1 MKTNSANVVVDAPV
15 ENTLLPGL
23 FTPLVLPNGEVI
35 PNRIA
40 KAAMAE
46 SLAGPGQLPD
56 ARLARLEASFAKGG
70 VGLIITGNV
79 MIDPLAL
86 GSPGDVVLQRGTRL
100 APFKAWSEAARS
112 HGAQVWMQIN
122 HPGRQTMAALGQP
135 GWAPS
140 EVAVDLGKHSKL
152 IARPKAL
159 SEMQIRRI
167 IQRFADTA
175 SQAEAAGFT
184 GVEIH
189 AAHGYLISQFLSP
202 LTNLRKDQWGGS
214 IANRARFLLEVVAAV
229 RRAVRPNFCVGVKI
243 NSADFQRGGFDSN
256 DALEV
261 VKMLNSSGVDLV
273 ELSGGSYEAPA
284 MQGQT
289 RDGRT
294 LAREAYFLDFARDIA
309 KVAKIP
315 IMTTGGIRRREVAE
329 GVLTQGVSVVGIATA
344 LAMDPGLPLTWHQAA
359 APKDGSVPRI
369 RFKDKTLASFA
380 MMAVIQRQLHRLGDG
395 QRPLSNASAILSI
408 LRDQVRTRLL
418 ARRYR
423 AWSINQA

>member
-1 MKTNSANVVVDAPV
+1 MNRPLNEPPAHLFSP
-15 ENTLLPGL
+15 LL
-23 FTPLVLPNGEVI
+23 LPNGTVI

-56 ARLARLEASFAKGG
+56 SRLARMDGRFARGG
-70 VGLIITGNV
+70 AGLIITGNV

-86 GSPGDVVLQRGTRL
+86 GTAGDVVLQKGTDL
-100 APFKAWSEAARS
+100 TPFKAWAEAARG

-152 IARPKAL
+152 IAKPKAL
-159 SEMQIRRI
+159 DETQIRRI

-175 SQAEAAGFT
+175 RQAEAAGFT

-202 LTNLRKDQWGGS
+202 LTNLRNDAWGGS
-214 IANRARFLLEVVAAV
+214 LANRARFLLEVLSAVRAAV
-229 RRAVRPNFCVGVKI
+229 RPDFCVGVKI
-243 NSADFQRGGFDSN
+243 NSADFQRGGFDTS

-284 MQGQT
+284 MQGET

-294 LAREAYFLDFARDIA
+294 LAREAYFLDFARDIS
-309 KVAKIP
+309 KVARMP
-315 IMTTGGIRRREVAE
+315 VMTTGGIRRREVAE
-329 GVLTQGVSVVGIATA
+329 HVLTQGVSVVGIATA
-344 LAMDPGLPLTWHQAA
+344 LAMDPDLPRAWRDSK
-359 APKDGSVPRI
+359 PKDGVFPTI
-369 RFKDKTLASFA
+369 KLKDKMLASLA
-380 MMAVIQRQLHRLGDG
+380 HMAVIQRQLQRLGDD
-395 QRPLSNASAILSI
+395 QRPLENASAVFSI
-408 LRDQVRTRLL
+408 LRDQLRNRLL

-423 AWSINQA
+423 SWSKRQS

>member
-1 MKTNSANVVVDAPV
+1 M
-15 ENTLLPGL
+15 NTSLNNNTATAL
-23 FTPLVLPNGEVI
+23 FSPLVLPNGTVI

-40 KAAMAE
+40 KAAISE
-46 SLAGPGQLPD
+46 GLAGPGQLPD
-56 ARLARLEASFAKGG
+56 SRLTRLYGSFAGGG

-86 GSPGDVVLQRGTRL
+86 GTAGDVALQKGTDL
-100 APFKAWSEAARS
+100 TPFKAWAKAASS

-135 GWAPS
+135 GWSPS

-159 SEMQIRRI
+159 NETQIRQI

-175 SQAEAAGFT
+175 RQAEAAGFT
-184 GVEIH
+184 GVQIH
-189 AAHGYLISQFLSP
+189 AAHGYLINQFLSP
-202 LTNLRKDQWGGS
+202 LTNLRNDQWGGS
-214 IANRARFLLEVVAAV
+214 IANRARFLLEVVSAVRAAV
-229 RRAVRPNFCVGVKI
+229 HRDFCVGIKI

-273 ELSGGSYEAPA
+273 GLSGGTYEAPA
-284 MQGQT
+284 MMGET

-294 LAREAYFLDFARDIA
+294 LAREAYFLEFARDIS
-309 KVAKIP
+309 KVARMP

-329 GVLTQGVSVVGIATA
+329 NVLAQGVSIVGIATA
-344 LAMDPGLPLTWHQAA
+344 LAMNPDLPLTWREAK
-359 APKDGSVPRI
+359 PEDGVVPAI
-369 RFKDKTLASFA
+369 KFKDKALAQLA
-380 MMAVIQRQLHRLGDG
+380 MMSVVQRQLHRLGDG
-395 QRPLSNASAILSI
+395 QRPLANASPIFSI
-408 LRDQVRTRLL
+408 IRDQLRNKLL

-423 AWSINQA
+423 SWSSGLV

>member
-1 MKTNSANVVVDAPV
+1 MNPTFKDAPAGTTAR
-15 ENTLLPGL
+15 EGTSAGL
-23 FTPLVLPNGEVI
+23 FSPLVLPNGTVI

-46 SLAGPGQLPD
+46 SLAGPGQMPD
-56 ARLARLEASFAKGG
+56 ARLARMEESFARGG
-70 VGLIITGNV
+70 AGLIITGNV

-86 GSPGDVVLQRGTRL
+86 GTAGDVVLQKGTDL
-100 APFKAWSEAARS
+100 TPFKAWATAARS

-152 IARPKAL
+152 IAKPKAL
-159 SEMQIRRI
+159 NETQIRQI
-167 IQRFADTA
+167 IRRFADTA
-175 SQAEAAGFT
+175 RQAEAAGFT

-202 LTNLRKDQWGGS
+202 LTNLRNDPWGGS
-214 IANRARFLLEVVAAV
+214 LANRARFLLEVVSAVRAAV
-229 RRAVRPNFCVGVKI
+229 RRDFCVGVKI
-243 NSADFQRGGFDSN
+243 NSADFQRGGFDAD

-309 KVAKIP
+309 KVARMP

-329 GVLTQGVSVVGIATA
+329 QVLAQGVSVVGIATA
-344 LAMDPGLPLTWHQAA
+344 LAMDPNLPLAWRETK
-359 APKDGSVPRI
+359 PKDSVFPAI
-369 RFKDKTLASFA
+369 QFKDKMLASLA
-380 MMAVIQRQLHRLGDG
+380 HMAVIQRQLQRLGDG
-395 QRPLSNASAILSI
+395 QRPLPNASAIFSI
-408 LRDQVRTRLL
+408 IRDQLRNKLL

-423 AWSINQA
+423 AWSRQQA

>member
-1 MKTNSANVVVDAPV
+1 MNTISNNPSADTNAHAS
-15 ENTLLPGL
+15 TSTGL
-23 FTPLVLPNGEVI
+23 FSPLALPNGAVI

-56 ARLARLEASFAKGG
+56 ARLARLDANFARGG

-86 GSPGDVVLQRGTRL
+86 GGAGDVVLQRGTDL
-100 APFKAWSEAARS
+100 TPFKAWAKAARS

-140 EVAVDLGKHSKL
+140 EVALDWGKHSNL
-152 IARPKAL
+152 ISKPRAL
-159 SEMQIRRI
+159 NETQIRQI
-167 IQRFADTA
+167 IRRFADTA
-175 SQAEAAGFT
+175 RQAEAAGFT

-202 LTNLRKDQWGGS
+202 LTNLRTDNWGGT
-214 IANRARFLLEVVAAV
+214 IVNRARFLLEVVSAVRGAV
-229 RRAVRPNFCVGVKI
+229 RRDFCVGVKI

-261 VKMLNSSGVDLV
+261 VKMLNTTGVDLV

-289 RDGRT
+289 KDGRT
-294 LAREAYFLDFARDIA
+294 LAREAYFLEFARDIS
-309 KVAKIP
+309 KVARMP

-329 GVLTQGVSVVGIATA
+329 QVLGQGVSMVGIATA
-344 LAMDPGLPLTWHQAA
+344 LAMNPGLPLTWREAK
-359 APKDGSVPRI
+359 PKDGVFPTI
-369 RFKDKTLASFA
+369 RFKDKMLASLA
-380 MMAVIQRQLHRLGDG
+380 QMAVIQRQLQRMGDG
-395 QRPLSNASAILSI
+395 RRPLAHANAIFSI
-408 LRDQVRTRLL
+408 IRDQLRNKLL

-423 AWSINQA
+423 SWARQQA

>member
-1 MKTNSANVVVDAPV
+1 MNNSLNKKTPAAA
-15 ENTLLPGL
+15 L
-23 FTPLVLPNGEVI
+23 FSPLVLPNGTVI

-40 KAAMAE
+40 KAAIAE

-56 ARLARLEASFAKGG
+56 ARLARVDASFASGG

-79 MIDPLAL
+79 QIDPLAL
-86 GSPGDVVLQRGTRL
+86 SSPGDVVLQKSTDIT
-100 APFKAWSEAARS
+100 PFKAWASAARS

-152 IARPKAL
+152 FSKPKAL
-159 SEMQIRRI
+159 NETQIRQI

-175 SQAEAAGFT
+175 RQAEAAGFT

-214 IANRARFLLEVVAAV
+214 IGNRARFLLEVVSAVRAAV
-229 RRAVRPNFCVGVKI
+229 RRDFCVGVKI
-243 NSADFQRGGFDSN
+243 NSADFQRGGFDSD

-261 VKMLNSSGVDLV
+261 VKMLNSSGVDLI
-273 ELSGGSYEAPA
+273 ELSGGTYESPA
-284 MQGQT
+284 MQGVT

-309 KVAKIP
+309 KVAQMP
-315 IMTTGGIRRREVAE
+315 LMTTGGIRRREVAE
-329 GVLTQGVSVVGIATA
+329 NVLSQGVSIVGIATA
-344 LAMDPGLPLTWHQAA
+344 LAMNPSLPLTWREAK
-359 APKDGSVPRI
+359 PKDGVVPVI
-369 RFKDKTLASFA
+369 KFKDKTLASIA
-380 MMAVIQRQLHRLGDG
+380 MLNVIQRQLHRLGDG
-395 QRPLSNASAILSI
+395 QQPLVNASAIFSI
-408 LRDQVRTRLL
+408 IRDQLRGKLL

-423 AWSINQA
+423 AWSRQQA

>member
-1 MKTNSANVVVDAPV
+1 MKTISDELSAGSASH
-15 ENTLLPGL
+15 TGKTSRL
-23 FTPLVLPNGEVI
+23 FTPLVLPNGTVI

-40 KAAMAE
+40 KAAIAE

-56 ARLARLEASFAKGG
+56 ARLARMEGNFAQGG

-86 GSPGDVVLQRGTRL
+86 GGPGDVVLQKGTEL
-100 APFKAWSEAARS
+100 THFKTWAKAARR
-112 HGAQVWMQIN
+112 HGAQVLMQIN
-122 HPGRQTMAALGQP
+122 HPGRQTMASLGQP

-140 EVAVDLGKHSKL
+140 EVSVDLGKHSKI
-152 IARPKAL
+152 IAKPKAL
-159 SEMQIRRI
+159 SETQIRQI

-175 SQAEAAGFT
+175 REAEAAGFS

-214 IANRARFLLEVVAAV
+214 LVNRSRFLLEVVSAVRAAV
-229 RRAVRPNFCVGVKI
+229 RKEFIVAVKI
-243 NSADFQRGGFDSN
+243 NSADFQRGGFEAD

-261 VKMLNSSGVDLV
+261 VKMLNSKAVDLV
-273 ELSGGSYEAPA
+273 ELSGGTYEAPA

-294 LAREAYFLDFARDIA
+294 LAREAYFLDFARAIA
-309 KVAKIP
+309 KVAQMP

-329 GVLTQGVSVVGIATA
+329 QVLSQGVSIVGIATA
-344 LAMDPGLPLTWHQAA
+344 LAMDPSLPLSWREAK
-359 APKDGSVPRI
+359 PRDGVLPAI
-369 RFKDKTLASFA
+369 TFKDKMLASLA
-380 MMAVIQRQLHRLGDG
+380 TMAVIQRQLHRMGDG
-395 QRPLSNASAILSI
+395 QAPLTNSSALFSI
-408 LRDQVRTRLL
+408 LRDQVRNKLL

-423 AWSINQA
+423 AWSRQLV

>member
-1 MKTNSANVVVDAPV
+1 MKLTPNNNAAADRA
-15 ENTLLPGL
+15 TGL
-23 FTPLVLPNGEVI
+23 FSPLVLPNGTVL

-40 KAAMAE
+40 KAAMATN
-46 SLAGPGQLPD
+46 LAARGQVPD
-56 ARLARLEASFAKGG
+56 ERMARMEGSFAAGG

-79 MIDPLAL
+79 MIDPLSL
-86 GSPGDVVLQRGTRL
+86 GNGGDVALQRGTDL
-100 APFKAWSEAARS
+100 TPFKAWAKAARS

-140 EVAVDLGKHSKL
+140 AVAVDLGKHSSL
-152 IARPKAL
+152 FPKPQAL
-159 SEMQIRRI
+159 EEGQIRQI

-175 SQAEAAGFT
+175 REAEAAGFT
-184 GVEIH
+184 GVQIH

-202 LTNLRKDQWGGS
+202 LTNLRTDSWGGS
-214 IANRARFLLEVVAAV
+214 LANRARFLLEVVATV
-229 RRAVRPNFCVGVKI
+229 RAAVRPEFCVGVKI

-261 VKMLNSSGVDLV
+261 VKMLNTSGVDLV

-294 LAREAYFLDFARDIA
+294 LAREAYFLDFAREIA
-309 KVAKIP
+309 KVAEIP

-329 GVLTQGVSVVGIATA
+329 KVLAEGVSVVGIATA
-344 LAMDPGLPLTWHQAA
+344 LAMDPALPQSWRAGRS
-359 APKDGSVPRI
+359 KDGVSPVI
-369 RFKDKTLASFA
+369 KFKDKTLHGLATI
-380 MMAVIQRQLHRLGDG
+380 AVAVRQMHRMGAG
-395 QRPLSNASAILSI
+395 RQPLAHPGALFSLI
-408 LRDQVRTRLL
+408 RDQLRNMLL

-423 AWSINQA
+423 SWSKQLA

>member
-1 MKTNSANVVVDAPV
+1 MKTSFADAPSGASSHAA
-15 ENTLLPGL
+15 TSPGL
-23 FTPLVLPNGEVI
+23 FSPLVLPNGTVI

-46 SLAGPGQLPD
+46 SLAGPGQAPD
-56 ARLARLEASFAKGG
+56 ARLARMEANFAQGG

-86 GSPGDVVLQRGTRL
+86 GSPGDVVLQRGMDL
-100 APFKAWSEAARS
+100 APFRAWAKAARS

-122 HPGRQTMAALGQP
+122 HPGRQTMAVLGQP

-152 IARPKAL
+152 IAKPKAL
-159 SEMQIRRI
+159 NETQIRQI

-175 SQAEAAGFT
+175 REAEAAGFT

-202 LTNLRKDQWGGS
+202 LTNLRKDKWGGS
-214 IANRARFLLEVVAAV
+214 MANRVRFLLEVVSAVRGAV
-229 RRAVRPNFCVGVKI
+229 RREFCVGVKI
-243 NSADFQRGGFDSN
+243 NSADFQRGGFDSD

-294 LAREAYFLDFARDIA
+294 LAREAYFLEFARDIS
-309 KVAKIP
+309 KVARMP

-329 GVLTQGVSVVGIATA
+329 GVLSQGVSLVGIATS
-344 LAMDPGLPLTWHQAA
+344 LAMDPGLPLTWREAK
-359 APKDGSVPRI
+359 PRDGVLPTI
-369 RFKDKTLASFA
+369 KFKDKMLASVA
-380 MMAVIQRQLHRLGDG
+380 YMAVIQRQLQRLGDG
-395 QRPLSNASAILSI
+395 QRPLANASAIFSI
-408 LRDQVRTRLL
+408 IRDQLRNKLL

-423 AWSINQA
+423 SWSRLQS